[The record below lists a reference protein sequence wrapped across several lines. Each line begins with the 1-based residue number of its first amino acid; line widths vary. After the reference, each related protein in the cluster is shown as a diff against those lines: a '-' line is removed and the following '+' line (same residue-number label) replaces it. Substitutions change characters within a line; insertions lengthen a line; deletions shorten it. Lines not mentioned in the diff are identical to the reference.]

1 MNGFLN
7 KIKPGWI
14 ATFAVISLLLYQCG
28 EPSQNI
34 PQEGYITYE
43 VNLDIVDGDTMPKL
57 DALMQMYSEGVMEWH
72 FRPNEELIVH
82 LYDFL
87 DQKFEL
93 LEHFSFERQEK
104 LTIMEMR
111 GEQHR
116 LSLAGEDWKQA
127 LEEVENMTE
136 IILLPGEGTF
146 KGIETREFEGF
157 MGFGADGFHLSG
169 YLAPDLP
176 MKAGIIQGL
185 EFNPLPGALIDC
197 TLNFDDALIIHY
209 RALEIHSEIKLEMW
223 DKLDL

>member
-7 KIKPGWI
+7 NIKPGWI
-14 ATFAVISLLLYQCG
+14 ASIAVISLLLYQCDT
-28 EPSQNI
+28 PSQNI

-43 VNLDIVDGDTMPKL
+43 VNLDIVNGDTLPEL
-57 DALMQMYSEGVMEWH
+57 DALMQMYSEGVIEWH
-72 FRPNEELIVH
+72 FRPNEELVVH

-93 LEHFSFERQEK
+93 LEHFNFERQEK

-127 LEEVENMTE
+127 FEEVESMTE
-136 IILLPGEGTF
+136 IILMPGEGTF
-146 KGIETREFEGF
+146 KGIDTREFEGF
-157 MGFGADGFHLSG
+157 MGFGAEGFHLSG
-169 YLAPDLP
+169 YLAPELP

-185 EFNPLPGALIDC
+185 EFNPLPGALIEC

-209 RALEIHSEIKLEMW
+209 RALDIKPEIKQELW
-223 DKLDL
+223 DRMEL